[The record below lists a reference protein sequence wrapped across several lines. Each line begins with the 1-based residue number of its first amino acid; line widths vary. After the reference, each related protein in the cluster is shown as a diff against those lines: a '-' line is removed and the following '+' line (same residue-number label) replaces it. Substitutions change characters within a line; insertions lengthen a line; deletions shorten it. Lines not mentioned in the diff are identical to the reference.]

1 MTVKTL
7 RTTVLADGFVYGE
20 GPRWHDGALWFVD
33 TQGDAIHTLDEHGNL
48 AVARRT
54 NHPAGL
60 GWLPDGT
67 MVFSTM
73 HSAQIKT
80 VGADGE
86 ESILVDLN
94 DRAWSTNDLVVGPDG
109 RIYADLYQPTG
120 GTGYPMGEIVL
131 VTPDG
136 EAQTVAGDLAT
147 PNGIALSADRST
159 LIVTETFGGKLYAYD
174 IEADGTLTG
183 KRVFADLGAHRRP
196 DGVCLDE
203 EGAAWVGS
211 AYTGEFLRVRDGGE
225 ITHRIETPGAM
236 AIATALGGADR
247 RTLFLVVAEITP
259 EAMGT
264 SDSKGRI
271 EHVRVDVPGAGWP

>member
-1 MTVKTL
+1 
-7 RTTVLADGFVYGE
+7 
-20 GPRWHDGALWFVD
+20 
-33 TQGDAIHTLDEHGNL
+33 
-48 AVARRT
+48 
-54 NHPAGL
+54 
-60 GWLPDGT
+60 
-67 MVFSTM
+67 M
-73 HSAQIKT
+73 HSARIKT
-80 VGADGE
+80 VGSDG
-86 ESILVDLN
+86 SVATLVDLN

-136 EAQTVAGDLAT
+136 DARVVAGDLAT
-147 PNGIALSADRST
+147 PNGIAMSADRST
-159 LIVTETFGGKLYAYD
+159 LVVTETFGGKLHAFT
-174 IEADGTLTG
+174 IEDDGSLSG
-183 KRVFADLGAHRRP
+183 QRVFADLGADRRP

-236 AIATALGGADR
+236 AIATALGGTDR

-264 SDSKGRI
+264 ADSKGRI
-271 EHVRVDVPGAGWP
+271 ERVRVDVPGAGWP

>member
-1 MTVKTL
+1 MKEL
-7 RTTVLADGFVYGE
+7 RSTVLVDGFVYGE
-20 GPRWHDGALWFVD
+20 GPRWRDGLLWFVD
-33 TQGDAIHTLDEHGNL
+33 TQGDAIHTVDENGTL
-48 AVARRT
+48 EVVLRT
-54 NHPAGL
+54 DHPAGL
-60 GWLPDGT
+60 GWMPDGT

-73 HSAQIKT
+73 HSARIKT
-80 VGADGE
+80 VGSDG
-86 ESILVDLN
+86 SVATLVDLN

-136 EAQTVAGDLAT
+136 DARVVAGDLAT
-147 PNGIALSADRST
+147 PNGIAMSADRST
-159 LIVTETFGGKLYAYD
+159 LVVTETFGGKLHAFT
-174 IEADGTLTG
+174 IEDDGSLSG
-183 KRVFADLGAHRRP
+183 QRVFADLGADRRP

-236 AIATALGGADR
+236 AIATALGGTDR

-264 SDSKGRI
+264 ADSKGRI
-271 EHVRVDVPGAGWP
+271 ERVRVDVPGAGWP

>member
-1 MTVKTL
+1 MKEL
-7 RTTVLADGFVYGE
+7 RSTVLVDGFVYGE
-20 GPRWHDGALWFVD
+20 GPRWRDGLLWFVD
-33 TQGDAIHTLDEHGNL
+33 TQGDAIHTVDENGTL
-48 AVARRT
+48 EVVLRT
-54 NHPAGL
+54 DHPAGL
-60 GWLPDGT
+60 GWMPDGT

-73 HSAQIKT
+73 HSARIKT
-80 VGADGE
+80 VGSDG
-86 ESILVDLN
+86 SVATLVDLN

-131 VTPDG
+131 VTRV
-136 EAQTVAGDLAT
+136 VAGDLAT
-147 PNGIALSADRST
+147 PNGIAMSADRST
-159 LIVTETFGGKLYAYD
+159 LVVTETFGGKLHAFT
-174 IEADGTLTG
+174 IEDDGSLSG
-183 KRVFADLGAHRRP
+183 QRVFADLGADRRP

-236 AIATALGGADR
+236 AIATALGGTDR

-264 SDSKGRI
+264 ADSKGRI
-271 EHVRVDVPGAGWP
+271 ERVRVDVPGAGWP

>member
-1 MTVKTL
+1 MKAL
-7 RTTVLADGFVYGE
+7 YSSVLVDGFVYGE
-20 GPRWHDGALWFVD
+20 GPRWHDGLLWFVD
-33 TQGDAIHTLDEHGNL
+33 TQGDAIHTVDENGTLDVVL
-48 AVARRT
+48 RT
-54 NHPAGL
+54 DHPAGL
-60 GWLPDGT
+60 GWMPDGT

-73 HSAQIKT
+73 HSARIKT
-80 VGADGE
+80 VGSDG
-86 ESILVDLN
+86 SVSTLVDLN

-136 EAQTVAGDLAT
+136 EARIVAGDLAT
-147 PNGIALSADRST
+147 PNGIAISADGST
-159 LIVTETFGGKLYAYD
+159 LIVTETFGGKLHAFT
-174 IEADGTLTG
+174 IEDDGSLTG
-183 KRVFADLGAHRRP
+183 QRVFADLGPERRP

-264 SDSKGRI
+264 ADSKGRI
-271 EHVRVDVPGAGWP
+271 EQVRVDVPGAGWP

>member
-1 MTVKTL
+1 MKEL
-7 RTTVLADGFVYGE
+7 RSTVLVDGFVYGE
-20 GPRWHDGALWFVD
+20 GPRWRDGLLWFVD
-33 TQGDAIHTLDEHGNL
+33 TQGDAIHTVDENGTL
-48 AVARRT
+48 EVVLRT
-54 NHPAGL
+54 DHPAGL
-60 GWLPDGT
+60 GWMPDGT

-73 HSAQIKT
+73 HSARIKT
-80 VGADGE
+80 VGSDG
-86 ESILVDLN
+86 SVATLVDLN

-136 EAQTVAGDLAT
+136 DARVVAGDLAT
-147 PNGIALSADRST
+147 PNGIAMSADRST
-159 LIVTETFGGKLYAYD
+159 LVVTETFGGKLHAFT
-174 IEADGTLTG
+174 IEDDGSLSG
-183 KRVFADLGAHRRP
+183 QRVFADLGADRRP

-236 AIATALGGADR
+236 AIATALGGTDR

-264 SDSKGRI
+264 ADSKGRI

>member
-1 MTVKTL
+1 MKEL
-7 RTTVLADGFVYGE
+7 RSTVLVDGFVYGE
-20 GPRWHDGALWFVD
+20 GPRWRDGLLWFVD
-33 TQGDAIHTLDEHGNL
+33 TQGDAIHTVDENGTL
-48 AVARRT
+48 EVVLRT
-54 NHPAGL
+54 DHPAGL
-60 GWLPDGT
+60 GWMPDGT

-73 HSAQIKT
+73 HSARIKT
-80 VGADGE
+80 VGSDG
-86 ESILVDLN
+86 SVATLVDLN

-136 EAQTVAGDLAT
+136 DARVVAGELAT
-147 PNGIALSADRST
+147 PNGIAMSADRST
-159 LIVTETFGGKLYAYD
+159 LVVTETFGGKLHAFT
-174 IEADGTLTG
+174 IEDDGSLSG
-183 KRVFADLGAHRRP
+183 QRVFADLGADRRP

-236 AIATALGGADR
+236 AIATALGGTDR

-264 SDSKGRI
+264 ADSKGRI
-271 EHVRVDVPGAGWP
+271 ERVRVDVPGAGWP